1 MTSVAFS
8 SAIETAY
15 FQSAPA
21 TAKRPRGE
29 SYPEIVPAVH
39 IPLGVVPRP
48 HIGETRVP
56 VRVPD
61 EVPPLVNAL
70 LVRVVV
76 AVVRIEEVPVL
87 ADLVLDVDQ
96 LDLEIVQLPAM
107 GMLGWIVD
115 VVWVLLEVRGRGHC
129 VCLFVYLL
137 FVICYLFIC
146 VSVDGQAGRCFY
158 SLHQTAVFYSTWKLQ
173 CWLVTSFL
181 TSASRLETGFCPSGN
196 RLLSEGNRL
205 LLLLAGGKPH

>member
-1 MTSVAFS
+1 MLSRRPTSS
-8 SAIETAY
+8 
-15 FQSAPA
+15 QLLPPP
-21 TAKRPRGE
+21 KDPKDPGE
-29 SYPEIVPAVH
+29 LYPEIVPAVH

-48 HIGETRVP
+48 HVGETRVP

-96 LDLEIVQLPAM
+96 LDLEGVQLPAM

-129 VCLFVYLL
+129 VCLFVYL
-137 FVICYLFIC
+137 FTC
-146 VSVDGQAGRCFY
+146 VSVDGQADWCFY
-158 SLHQTAVFYSTWKLQ
+158 
-173 CWLVTSFL
+173 
-181 TSASRLETGFCPSGN
+181 
-196 RLLSEGNRL
+196 LLY
-205 LLLLAGGKPH
+205 